1 MSKTIVEPKSS
12 KINLDISRG
21 KPSKEQVDLSLKM
34 MDVLSSSSNYID
46 DNGFDVRNYG
56 ELLGISEA
64 RKLMGDIL
72 GLDKDNVIVY
82 GNSSLQIMYD
92 QISRSYTHGVCGSTP
107 WCKLPKVKWI
117 CLVPGYD
124 RHFAICEYFGIEMIL
139 VELGKDGPDMDKI
152 EELVKDPSVKGLW
165 AVPKYSNP
173 SGISYSDEVIQRLAS
188 LHPSASDFRI
198 YYDNAYALHNI
209 DDDEQIL
216 NIFDEAKK
224 VGNEDI
230 VYMFTSTSKIS
241 FPGGGIAALGA
252 SKKNIEDIQKQL
264 RIQTIGF
271 DKINQL
277 RHVRYF
283 KDLDGIKSHMEKHRA
298 ILKPK
303 FDVVYSYLDSLGDL
317 IEYSK
322 PKGGYFVTIK
332 VRGVAKEVVN
342 RCLVLGLKLTE
353 AGATH
358 PYHNDPTNSYIR
370 IAPTYLSLDELHQAM
385 EIIVQAVEVLSK

>member
-1 MSKTIVEPKSS
+1 MDKKVF
-12 KINLDISRG
+12 LDISRG

-56 ELLGISEA
+56 ELLGIDEA

-72 GLDKDNVIVY
+72 GLDKENVIVY

-107 WCKLPKVKWI
+107 WCKFPKIKWI

-124 RHFAICEYFGIEMIL
+124 RHFAICEHFGIEMIS
-139 VELGKDGPDMDKI
+139 VELDKDGPDMDKI

-173 SGISYSDEVIQRLAS
+173 SGISYSDEAIQRLAS

-209 DDDEQIL
+209 DEDEPIL
-216 NIFDEAKK
+216 NIFNEAKK

-264 RIQTIGF
+264 HIQTIGF

-283 KDLDGIKSHMEKHRA
+283 KNLDGIKTHMEKHRA

-332 VRGVAKEVVN
+332 VRGVAKEAVN
-342 RCLVLGLKLTE
+342 RCLELGLKLTE

-358 PYHNDPTNSYIR
+358 PYHNDPSNSYIR

-385 EIIVQAVEVLSK
+385 KIIAQAVKEETK

>member
-1 MSKTIVEPKSS
+1 MDKKVF
-12 KINLDISRG
+12 LDISRG

-56 ELLGISEA
+56 ELLGIDEA

-72 GLDKDNVIVY
+72 GLDKENVIVY

-124 RHFAICEYFGIEMIL
+124 RHFAICEHFGIEMIS
-139 VELGKDGPDMDKI
+139 VELGNDGPDMDEI

-173 SGISYSDEVIQRLAS
+173 SGISYSDEAIQRLAS

-209 DDDEQIL
+209 DEDEAIL

-283 KDLDGIKSHMEKHRA
+283 KNLDGIKSHMEKHRA

-342 RCLVLGLKLTE
+342 RCLELGLKLTE

-358 PYHNDPTNSYIR
+358 PYHNDPSNSYIR

-385 EIIVQAVEVLSK
+385 KIIVRTVKEETK

>member
-1 MSKTIVEPKSS
+1 MDKKVY
-12 KINLDISRG
+12 LDISRG
-21 KPSKEQVDLSLKM
+21 KPSKQQVDLSLKM

-64 RKLMGDIL
+64 RELMGDIL
-72 GLDKDNVIVY
+72 GLDKENVIVY

-124 RHFAICEYFGIEMIL
+124 RHFAICEHFGIEMIS

-152 EELVKDPSVKGLW
+152 EELIKDPSVKGLW

-173 SGISYSDEVIQRLAS
+173 SGISYSDEVIKRLAN

-209 DDDEQIL
+209 DEDEAIL

-283 KDLDGIKSHMEKHRA
+283 RDLDGIKSHMEKHRA

-342 RCLVLGLKLTE
+342 RCLGLGLKLTE

-358 PYHNDPTNSYIR
+358 PYHNDSSNSYIR
-370 IAPTYLSLDELHQAM
+370 IAPTYLGLDELHQAM
-385 EIIVQAVEVLSK
+385 KIIVQAVKEETK

>member
-56 ELLGISEA
+56 ELLGVDEA

-124 RHFAICEYFGIEMIL
+124 RHFAICEHFGIEMIS
-139 VELGKDGPDMDKI
+139 VELDKDGPDMDKI
-152 EELVKDPSVKGLW
+152 EELVKDPSVKGVW

-173 SGISYSDEVIQRLAS
+173 SGISYSDEAIQRLAS

-209 DDDEQIL
+209 DEDEQIL

-283 KDLDGIKSHMEKHRA
+283 KNLDGIKSHMEKHRA

-303 FDVVYSYLDSLGDL
+303 FDVVYSYLDSLGNL

-342 RCLVLGLKLTE
+342 RCLELGLKLTE

-358 PYHNDPTNSYIR
+358 PYHNDPSNSYIR

-385 EIIVQAVEVLSK
+385 KIIVQAVEALSK

>member
-1 MSKTIVEPKSS
+1 MDKKV
-12 KINLDISRG
+12 NLDISRG
-21 KPSKEQVDLSLKM
+21 KPSKQQVDLSLNM

-56 ELLGISEA
+56 ELLGIDEA

-124 RHFAICEYFGIEMIL
+124 RHFAICEHFGIEMIS

-173 SGISYSDEVIQRLAS
+173 SGITYSDEVIKRLAN

-209 DDDEQIL
+209 DEDEPIL

-230 VYMFTSTSKIS
+230 VYMFASTSKIS

-342 RCLVLGLKLTE
+342 RCLELGLKLTE

-358 PYHNDPTNSYIR
+358 PYHDDPSNSYIR
-370 IAPTYLSLDELHQAM
+370 IAPTYLRLDELHQAM
-385 EIIVQAVEVLSK
+385 KIIVHAVKEMSK